1 MDATTLTSWGR
12 SMLDMA
18 TAVARCLA
26 ISRLKCE
33 GRCLHCLIFSVR
45 DRTDSEPQNAATLL
59 LMS

>member
-26 ISRLKCE
+26 ISRLKGE
-33 GRCLHCLIFSVR
+33 GRCLQCLIFFVR
-45 DRTDSEPQNAATLL
+45 DRTDSATQNAAALL
-59 LMS
+59 PMC